1 MLVRVAAFGLGPI
14 HLGAGKLVDVDVA
27 PVASLAGNGRAA
39 GTFPDHERS
48 LFGRRQA
55 LSRRDEEDAVGTVEG
70 SQHGLEPAVA
80 TVEQIRGCNRDSLAQ
95 ARGVDRPT
103 TEPRLERPQQEP
115 SVLERPARDAATLF
129 AGLQLDD

>member
-1 MLVRVAAFGLGPI
+1 MNRRRNDTTGAVVVHIATHRRAESRLRTAWLGMPSA
-14 HLGAGKLVDVDVA
+14 LPRG
-27 PVASLAGNGRAA
+27 
-39 GTFPDHERS
+39 
-48 LFGRRQA
+48 RQA

-115 SVLERPARDAATLF
+115 RVLERPARDAATLF